1 MTLLREP
8 KAARNWTRRLIRG
21 LARSHEATS
30 GDVTVVRSMGQLVS
44 LDSRPA
50 ARHLLSR
57 PRAERSDLL
66 AEWTRSGD
74 LTYGEAELAM
84 ALDETTSWEA

>member
-1 MTLLREP
+1 M
-8 KAARNWTRRLIRG
+8 
-21 LARSHEATS
+21 SH
-30 GDVTVVRSMGQLVS
+30 LVA

-50 ARHLLSR
+50 ARHLLSL

-74 LTYGEAELAM
+74 LSYGEAELLM
-84 ALDETTSWEA
+84 ALDETTSWRA